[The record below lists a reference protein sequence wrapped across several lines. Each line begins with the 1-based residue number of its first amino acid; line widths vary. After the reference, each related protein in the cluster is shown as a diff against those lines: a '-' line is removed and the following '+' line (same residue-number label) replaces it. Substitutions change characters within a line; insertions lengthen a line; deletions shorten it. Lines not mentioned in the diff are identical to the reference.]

1 MPVLA
6 LGVSHHQA
14 SADDLTR
21 FTASATRAAD
31 ELRAAPGVRG
41 LITLATCNRCELYIE
56 ADRFHETVHVAHRLL
71 AAAGAEDLLGALQ
84 ARAARS
90 AVEHLFLVACGLDSM
105 VVGETEVVGQVRSA
119 LSDNGSMAS
128 PALHRLFQMAL
139 ATSKVVAST
148 TTIGSLGR
156 SVTSVALDL
165 VESRHGRLAGQRALL
180 IGTGAYAGVVTAD
193 LVRRGAA
200 ITVHSASGRAETF
213 AQTHPVTP
221 LAPDDLTRAI
231 ARAKVVV
238 ACSGTGQQQLTAAQ
252 VTSARAGV
260 FGMLPVVD
268 LALGRDV
275 EPQLAATPG
284 VDLIDLDVV
293 GRHVPAEHSG
303 SLARARELVDRAVDT
318 YLDRE
323 RGRLADSA
331 VTVMRAHV
339 EEIVARELDSVM
351 AQQPP
356 EVAAAVQ
363 KLLHRVTN
371 AFLHAPS
378 LRASESA
385 RAGDLDDYTRALE
398 TVFGLQV
405 DQ

>member
-14 SADDLTR
+14 TVDDLTR
-21 FTASATRAAD
+21 FTACAAQAAD

-56 ADRFHETVHVAHRLL
+56 AYRFHETVRTAHRLL
-71 AAAGAEDLLGALQ
+71 AAAGAGDLLNIVA

-90 AVEHLFLVACGLDSM
+90 AVEHLFAVACGLDSM
-105 VVGETEVVGQVRSA
+105 VVGESEVVGQVRSA
-119 LSDNGSMAS
+119 LSADGSSNS

-180 IGTGAYAGVVTAD
+180 IGTGSYAGVVTAD
-193 LVRRGAA
+193 LVRRGAT
-200 ITVHSASGRAETF
+200 ITVHSASGRDAVF
-213 AQTHPVTP
+213 AQTHPVTA
-221 LAPDDLTRAI
+221 LAPGELSNAI

-238 ACSGTGQQQLTAAQ
+238 ACSGTGHHQLTSAQ
-252 VTSARAGV
+252 VTAARVGV
-260 FGMLPVVD
+260 PGTLPVVD

-275 EPQLAATPG
+275 EPQLASTAD

-293 GRHVPAEHSG
+293 GRHVPVEHSG
-303 SLARARELVDRAVDT
+303 AVARARELVEQAVDT

-323 RGRLADSA
+323 RARQADPA
-331 VTVMRAHV
+331 VTLMRAHV
-339 EEIVARELDSVM
+339 EEIVARELESVT
-351 AQQPP
+351 AAQPP

-363 KLLHRVTN
+363 RSLQRVANALLHT
-371 AFLHAPS
+371 PS
-378 LRASESA
+378 VRATESA
-385 RAGDLDDYTRALE
+385 RTGDLDDYTRALQ

-405 DQ
+405 DR